1 MDTMTMETLLLFSTL
16 LLLPFNKHG
25 GAKLAV
31 HIRFCCLKPENAE
44 TTFKVDGRRF
54 NMSTKTLKLY
64 RDTTYRIGVTSSPP
78 MEFEEAEINGENL
91 ISHLEPDGGIEADWS
106 TAGFSKTKSRSRCN
120 IRLMLRGVFG
130 SVTQDLQCKFYDIS
144 DPHAQWGDKF
154 RQMVLV
160 CSTYDDCMIN
170 VVEVELK

>member
-1 MDTMTMETLLLFSTL
+1 
-16 LLLPFNKHG
+16 
-25 GAKLAV
+25 
-31 HIRFCCLKPENAE
+31 
-44 TTFKVDGRRF
+44 
-54 NMSTKTLKLY
+54 MSANNL
-64 RDTTYRIGVTSSPP
+64 
-78 MEFEEAEINGENL
+78 EAEINGENL

-154 RQMVLV
+154 RQMVLLSLPCRLAV
-160 CSTYDDCMIN
+160 ASKSRLNACICLFIYLSSIYMSVLFVNDRFICRLRKLTTLLAKHIQSVKLGTQGQTGN
-170 VVEVELK
+170 GLG